1 VLILRQSYC
10 KFNKFFIFQNYF
22 IIEIFSGA
30 KLATKYLDK
39 ELAGRIQQIQLFG
52 KNLKQDEHER
62 LWYQL
67 ESEIHLHRHKTII
80 KACRQRNK
88 VKLES
93 PKNETNLSNKD
104 DEQASSLALKQ
115 NKSLNKNSDLDN
127 LKKNSII
134 GIVRNVKI
142 KRADTTDGLGISITG
157 GKEHGV
163 PILISEVHTGGPVD
177 KLFVGD
183 AILSVNGTDLR
194 EALHTEAVE
203 LLSSLNGDV
212 EFQVVF
218 VSLDDESESET
229 NVLDL
234 NYKFIEN
241 EDSISNKLL
250 INNNNNKINNS
261 TNLTSDT

>member
-1 VLILRQSYC
+1 M
-10 KFNKFFIFQNYF
+10 
-22 IIEIFSGA
+22 
-30 KLATKYLDK
+30 
-39 ELAGRIQQIQLFG
+39 AGRIQQIQLFG
-52 KNLKQDEHER
+52 KNLKQEEHER

-80 KACRQRNK
+80 KACRQKNK
-88 VKLES
+88 VKL
-93 PKNETNLSNKD
+93 NKKEACSTKDQD
-104 DEQASSLALKQ
+104 DQASNASLLLLQQQQKVS
-115 NKSLNKNSDLDN
+115 NNNSDLDN
-127 LKKNSII
+127 LKKNSLI

-142 KRADTTDGLGISITG
+142 KQADSIDGLGISITG

-163 PILISEVHTGGPVD
+163 PILISEVHPGGPVD

-183 AILSVNGTDLR
+183 AILSVNGHDLR
-194 EALHTEAVE
+194 EALHPEAVE

-229 NVLDL
+229 NGTDL
-234 NYKFIEN
+234 NYKFIES

-250 INNNNNKINNS
+250 INNNNNSLNKTCNS
-261 TNLTSDT
+261 ANSDT